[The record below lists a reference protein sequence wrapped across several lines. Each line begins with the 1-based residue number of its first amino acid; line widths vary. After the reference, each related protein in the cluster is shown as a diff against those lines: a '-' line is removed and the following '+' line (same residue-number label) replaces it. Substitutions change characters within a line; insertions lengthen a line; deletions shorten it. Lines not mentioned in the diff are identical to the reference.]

1 MQMCAD
7 LFYSCG
13 FNVTLEPSFKILN
26 CEVFSHVKFWLVSH
40 FSIVNEF
47 AFGMAVW
54 PKFTMI
60 DFTYRGMQNK

>member
-26 CEVFSHVKFWLVSH
+26 CEVFSHLMS
-40 FSIVNEF
+40 N
-47 AFGMAVW
+47 FGWSPILALLMNLPLEW
-54 PKFTMI
+54 
-60 DFTYRGMQNK
+60 RCGQSSQ